1 MCELYIYI
9 YIYIYIYTYIHTH
22 THVYIY
28 VYIYIY
34 IYLITRK
41 VCPYS
46 LRWVHKQWVRLS
58 HMFVNTVH
66 HKHSLPKVTAV
77 LCFKLLS
84 MCTLL
89 TKILFLVM
97 NKTIMYFSAGIMA
110 RSRVLLRCCSTM
122 QTPLR
127 ISLCS
132 YMTGQNPRLPSS
144 PTICSTGRLLLRL
157 PILMFVLLW
166 NATAHTF
173 DKKWAFIGNTF
184 NWKKAIT
191 FTEPYNQWHE
201 QGCRPPVG
209 YHPGIHRGH
218 LKQRGGGVTGSSLM
232 IKRNP
237 SYIIARDK
245 TWSTLSSPD
254 LFLIEYNMTS

>member
-1 MCELYIYI
+1 MYIYI
-9 YIYIYIYTYIHTH
+9 CIYT
-22 THVYIY
+22 
-28 VYIYIY
+28 YIY

-46 LRWVHKQWVRLS
+46 SRWVHKQWVRLS

-84 MCTLL
+84 MCPLL
-89 TKILFLVM
+89 TKLLFLVM

-110 RSRVLLRCCSTM
+110 RSQVLLRCCSTM
-122 QTPLR
+122 HTPLR

-144 PTICSTGRLLLRL
+144 PNICSTGRLLLRL
-157 PILMFVLLW
+157 RILMFVLCEMRQPTHLIKSGPLW
-166 NATAHTF
+166 EIQICYKVSMKT
-173 DKKWAFIGNTF
+173 WF

-191 FTEPYNQWHE
+191 FTGLYNQWHE

-209 YHPGIHRGH
+209 YHPRIHRGH
-218 LKQRGGGVTGSSLM
+218 WKQRGGGGGL
-232 IKRNP
+232 RAQ
-237 SYIIARDK
+237 SYDQK
-245 TWSTLSSPD
+245 KSKLHYCPG
-254 LFLIEYNMTS
+254 